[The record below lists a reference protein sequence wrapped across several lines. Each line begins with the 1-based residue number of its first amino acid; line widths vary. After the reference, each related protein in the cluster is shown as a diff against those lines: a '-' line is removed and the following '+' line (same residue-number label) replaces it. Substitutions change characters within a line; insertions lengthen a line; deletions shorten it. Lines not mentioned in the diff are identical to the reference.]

1 MPKGATGLEEQPDAE
16 AAAEGFAI
24 IKPDSKG
31 AIALMEA
38 MNSAHGK

>member
-1 MPKGATGLEEQPDAE
+1 MEEQPDTG
-16 AAAEGFAI
+16 AAAEGFAM